1 MQEENT
7 FAPAIEIMRRHTGIV
22 IPVYFPQE
30 VDNNLGRALLEDN
43 VQAYLTQVDDPQVI
57 CLSVDGAPY
66 GKDIATAIAARHG
79 VQVICAAHNKG
90 KLHAVRNGVA
100 HLCGQATFAYIAAVD
115 SDGDHFANELLNLV
129 RAAHY
134 ATQRAGVADV
144 LVLGRRI
151 SRHRPM
157 GLLRG
162 ELEEL
167 ADRVLLDALA
177 YHAAIN
183 GTPLRLECA
192 TTLEEFPDFHSGFKL
207 FSGAV
212 AQAVFLRPPQLCGVE
227 EVAYFRHGCE
237 AVMSVEALLAGA
249 YLVLVNRTTLNEQPI
264 STFGLLERTRMV
276 ADKMV
281 WPCKRLGVPG
291 PFVDQWLR
299 NHMPRLL
306 LPTLIPQGK
315 EELLEIRRLVLE
327 EFALEAGDDEVMWG
341 PLFV

>member
-1 MQEENT
+1 MQEEIT
-7 FAPAIEIMRRHTGIV
+7 FAPAIEIMRQRTGVV
-22 IPVYFPQE
+22 IPVYFPQG
-30 VDNNLGRALLEDN
+30 VDNELGRALLEDN
-43 VQAYLTQVDDPQVI
+43 VQAYVTQVDDPQVI
-57 CLSVDGAPY
+57 CLSVDGAEY
-66 GKDIATAIAARHG
+66 GKDVAAAIAARHG
-79 VQVICAAHNKG
+79 VQAVCAPHNKG
-90 KLHAVRNGVA
+90 KLHALRNGVA
-100 HLCGQATFAYIAAVD
+100 HLCEQAEFDYIAAVD

-134 ATQRAGVADV
+134 ATHHMGAADV

-157 GLLRG
+157 GWLRG

-177 YHAAIN
+177 YHAAVN
-183 GTPLRLECA
+183 NAPLRLECA

-207 FSGAV
+207 YSRAV
-212 AQAVFLRPPQLCGVE
+212 AQAVFLQAPQLCGVE
-227 EVAYFRHGCE
+227 ETAYYRHGCE
-237 AVMSVEALLAGA
+237 AVMSVEALLGGA

-291 PFVDQWLR
+291 SFIDQWLR

-306 LPTLIPQGK
+306 LPTLTPQGK
-315 EELLEIRRLVLE
+315 DELLEIRRLVLR
-327 EFALEAGDDEVMWG
+327 EFGIEAGDDDVQWG